1 MCRSRRLKCDED
13 KPFCKRCVLSNIEC
27 KGCGY
32 GMIIAASPTA
42 PHLDATADVRDLLYL
57 APQMPSHVRYTFVTN
72 PENTMA
78 EFIPSTGEQLLL
90 YLKFLPCGLGHSSSL
105 DSTIACL
112 ASALR
117 DSRLPEHSRSDV
129 QTLTRYN
136 QALRDLQ
143 SSLNDPEESLAAE
156 TLCATQLLGIYEVCS
171 SQCSLNELVGFRAAL
186 TFCISLV
193 IGKWKQS
200 TIVQSFARHC
210 PIVSIPWTGTVFH
223 GL

>member
-1 MCRSRRLKCDED
+1 MVI
-13 KPFCKRCVLSNIEC
+13 P
-27 KGCGY
+27 
-32 GMIIAASPTA
+32 ASPAA
-42 PHLDATADVRDLLYL
+42 PQFDAAADVRDLLYL

-90 YLKFLPCGLGHSSSL
+90 YLKFLPCRLGHSSSL

-117 DSRLPEHSRSDV
+117 DSRLPDSSRSHV
-129 QTLTRYN
+129 KTLSRYN

-143 SSLNDPEESLAAE
+143 STLNDPEESLAAE

-171 SQCSLNELVGFRAAL
+171 HQYPLNELLDF
-186 TFCISLV
+186 
-193 IGKWKQS
+193 
-200 TIVQSFARHC
+200 
-210 PIVSIPWTGTVFH
+210 
-223 GL
+223 